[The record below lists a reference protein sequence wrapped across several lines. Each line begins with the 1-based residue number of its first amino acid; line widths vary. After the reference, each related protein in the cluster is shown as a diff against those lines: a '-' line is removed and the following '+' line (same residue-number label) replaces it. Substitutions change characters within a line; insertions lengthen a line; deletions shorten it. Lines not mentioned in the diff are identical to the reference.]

1 MSLIKRN
8 WHYIFYSLLCLLL
21 IFFLATP
28 IRMTA
33 VDLGRH
39 IANGREI
46 FSGNTNVL
54 FQNHYSYSMETQKF
68 TNHHWLFGI
77 LVFILEQIVGF
88 AGIHIFNIFVLIMTL
103 LILLK
108 LIEKNGNPAIASLLG
123 ILAVMF
129 FATRPEIRPETVG
142 LLFVANSLLQISN
155 IIATKKISRLQMIFL
170 LLQQLLWTNTH
181 ITFIF
186 GIFLIGL
193 LWFSSYI
200 LHSPKLN
207 STTNKKL
214 LLLTTLLPL
223 ISIINPNLIQGVLEP
238 FNIFVDYGYSIVE
251 NQTLLFLWKV
261 IAHPTFFQY
270 LFFMS
275 FAVPIFFWSF
285 SRLSWFERILFVVG
299 SIMGYLALRNIP
311 IFALFTFPITAKG
324 SLLFLKAVQKKHAL
338 SFSNK
343 SIVLLFSQLYFLVS
357 IIFLS
362 GLNPQ
367 RATIINRKIGII
379 PEEQEAAKFIKNNN
393 ISGPIFNNYDIGSYL
408 IYHLYPSQKVFVD
421 NRPEA
426 YSKDFL
432 QNTYIK
438 MQQDSKK
445 WNEVVE
451 KNQIKTVIF
460 GIQDITPWAQEFL
473 HFIEDQ
479 PHWNNIYRDPYASI
493 WIKKNNT
500 EPS

>member
-1 MSLIKRN
+1 MILVQKN

-21 IFFLATP
+21 VFFLATP

-39 IANGREI
+39 ITNGREL
-46 FSGNTNVL
+46 FSGNTDVL
-54 FQNHYSYSMETQKF
+54 SQNHYSYSMETQRF
-68 TNHHWLFGI
+68 INHHWLFGVI
-77 LVFILEQIVGF
+77 VFILQQAVGF
-88 AGIHIFNIFVLIMTL
+88 IGIHIFNIFVLITAL

-108 LIEKNGNPAIASLLG
+108 LIEKNGNSAIASLLG

-129 FATRPEIRPETVG
+129 LATRPEIRPETIG
-142 LLFVANSLLQISN
+142 LLFMANSLLQISN
-155 IIATKKISRLQMIFL
+155 ITTEKKITRLQILFL
-170 LLQQLLWTNTH
+170 LLQQLLWANTH

-193 LWFSSYI
+193 LWFSSFA
-200 LHSPKLN
+200 LHNPNFNSKL
-207 STTNKKL
+207 NKKL
-214 LLLTTLLPL
+214 LLMAITLSTASL
-223 ISIINPNLIQGVLEP
+223 INPNFMQGAVEP

-270 LFFMS
+270 LLFMS

-285 SRLSWFERILFVVG
+285 SRLSWFERILFVLG

-311 IFALFTFPITAKG
+311 IFVFFTFPVTAKG
-324 SLLFLKAVQKKHAL
+324 LTMFLKAVQKKYTL
-338 SFSNK
+338 SFSK
-343 SIVLLFSQLYFLVS
+343 QSIILLLSQLYFLIS
-357 IIFLS
+357 IVILS
-362 GLNPQ
+362 GMNSQ
-367 RATIINRKIGII
+367 RATIFNRKVGII
-379 PEEQEAAKFIKNNN
+379 SEEQEAAKFIISNN

-408 IYHLYPSQKVFVD
+408 IYYLYPSQKVFVD

-426 YSKDFL
+426 YSKNFL
-432 QNTYIK
+432 QDTYIQ
-438 MQQDSKK
+438 MQQDIER
-445 WNEVVE
+445 WDDVAREY
-451 KNQIKTVIF
+451 QIQTVIF

-473 HFIEDQ
+473 GFIENEPNWD
-479 PHWNNIYRDPYASI
+479 NVYRDQYVSI
-493 WIKKNNT
+493 WIRNDNL